1 MMVETYRHSG
11 RIGPLGIPLMFIG
24 GAIAAVV
31 LGAIYAYGL
40 AWIPLI
46 YAALALTAGL
56 GAGVGLVVGICGKVG
71 KVRNPMIVGLFGL
84 LAALIGLATAW
95 SFDPTA
101 KFPETFDGPVTDLG
115 VMQAW
120 VEYCYAEG
128 TWGLGKA
135 GGAVSGMFLAAVW
148 VIEAFAVL
156 ALAFV
161 VARMI
166 TTSTPFCEQ
175 CMNWT
180 SPQNDYARLFPPEN
194 DDTAIDSL
202 CNGDVNAITQFT
214 KAPATAGA
222 YLRLDIAECAD
233 CDQCNCVSVAL
244 AEVTEDKNG
253 DNQINT
259 TMLTEHM
266 MLSGEAISS
275 LKEQVDQLEVAVVT
289 EEAETEQGTVA
300 DNDDDD
306 ENLA

>member
-11 RIGPLGIPLMFIG
+11 RIGPLGIPLMVIG
-24 GAIAAVV
+24 GVVSAVV

-71 KVRNPMIVGLFGL
+71 NVRNPLMIGIFAL
-84 LAALIGLATAW
+84 LAGLVALATAW
-95 SFDPTA
+95 SFDATA
-101 KFPETFDGPVTDLG
+101 KFPGEFEGPILDPEL
-115 VMQAW
+115 MKAW
-120 VEYCYAEG
+120 VEFCYAEG

-135 GGAVSGMFLAAVW
+135 GAAVSGGFLACVW
-148 VIEAFAVL
+148 LVETL
-156 ALAFV
+156 AILGLSFV

-166 TTSTPFCEQ
+166 TGSTPFCEQ
-175 CMNWT
+175 CMKWT
-180 SPQNDYARLFPPEN
+180 SPQSDYARLFPPE
-194 DDTAIDSL
+194 DDDAAVDSL
-202 CNGDVNAITQFT
+202 CNGDVASISQFT
-214 KAPATAGA
+214 KAPPSAGA

-266 MLSGEAISS
+266 MLSGEAITS
-275 LKEQVDQLEVAVVT
+275 LKEQVDQLEIAATT
-289 EEAETEQGTVA
+289 EASAETEQGV
-300 DNDDDD
+300 DDDD
-306 ENLA
+306 LDEELA

>member
-11 RIGPLGIPLMFIG
+11 RIGPLGIPLMLIG
-24 GAIAAVV
+24 GAITAVV

-56 GAGVGLVVGICGKVG
+56 GAGIGLVVGICGKVG
-71 KVRNPMIVGLFGL
+71 KVRNPMVVGLFGL
-84 LAALIGLATAW
+84 LAGLIGLATAW
-95 SFDPTA
+95 SFDATA
-101 KFPETFDGPVTDLG
+101 KFPDGFDGPILNPEFMELYVK
-115 VMQAW
+115 
-120 VEYCYAEG
+120 ECYTNG

-135 GGAVSGMFLAAVW
+135 GGAVKGVFLGIVW
-148 VIEAFAVL
+148 AIEALAVL
-156 ALAFV
+156 GLSFV

-166 TTSTPFCEQ
+166 TTSLPFCEQ

-180 SPQNDYARLFPPEN
+180 SPQNDYARLFPPED
-194 DDTAIDSL
+194 DDTAVDSL
-202 CNGDVNAITQFT
+202 CNGDVNSISQFT
-214 KAPATAGA
+214 KAPASAGA

-266 MLSGEAISS
+266 MLSGESITS
-275 LKEQVDQLEVAVVT
+275 LKDQVDQLEVAATT
-289 EEAETEQGTVA
+289 ENADETEQEDSNDEA
-300 DNDDDD
+300 DED
-306 ENLA
+306 LA